1 MMDLPAIFLIYATL
15 FRLAV
20 IGAGVLIIVL
30 GYRLF
35 AQGIAASASSETAAS
50 GGGFSLTLKNA
61 APGTSYALFGAILI
75 SVSVIKGSPELIMGR
90 PELLM
95 PPTGAGM
102 PAPREIFADVMPGQ
116 LILRGDDRESGDDVS
131 LDDQQGDNSHVL
143 INADI
148 AKKLLQV
155 GLELERS
162 GEGQLALEAYRM
174 ILALPGRSAASGAA
188 AMNQIAWL
196 YLTRGDAQIALPV
209 AQMAYQ
215 QESDNPVIIDTLAE
229 AYLHNGEL
237 VEAEKVAR
245 QGLELSPN
253 DSALTATL
261 QKIIDQKSEP

>member
-20 IGAGVLIIVL
+20 IAAGVLIIVL

-75 SVSVIKGSPELIMGR
+75 SVSVIKGSPELIMGH
-90 PELLM
+90 PELLVS
-95 PPTGAGM
+95 PSASGM
-102 PAPREIFADVMPGQ
+102 PAPNEMLADVMPGQ
-116 LILRGDDRESGDDVS
+116 LLLRGDETGQASSIPALQSAQNGSVI
-131 LDDQQGDNSHVL
+131 L
-143 INADI
+143 NADI
-148 AKKLLQV
+148 AEKLLQV
-155 GLELERS
+155 GLELEQG
-162 GEGQLALEAYRM
+162 GESQLALEAYRM
-174 ILALPGRSAASGAA
+174 ILALPGRSAEAGAA

-215 QESDNPVIIDTLAE
+215 QESDNPVIIDTLAQ
-229 AYLHNGEL
+229 AYLQNGEL
-237 VEAEKVAR
+237 IEAEKIAR
-245 QGLELSPN
+245 QGLQLSPD

-261 QKIIDQKSEP
+261 QKIIDQKPSP